1 MKVQIRLALVGVM
14 AAFTATTVLAQ
25 DSGADTYKAKCAM
38 CHAADGS
45 GSTPAGKSMKLYPS
59 TRLIL

>member
-1 MKVQIRLALVGVM
+1 MKIQIKLALVGM
-14 AAFTATTVLAQ
+14 MSAFTASTVLAQ

-45 GSTPAGKSMKLYPS
+45 EALQLESP
-59 TRLIL
+59 

>member
-1 MKVQIRLALVGVM
+1 MKIQIRLALIGIIVTSTV
-14 AAFTATTVLAQ
+14 TTVLAQ

-45 GSTPAGKSMKLYPS
+45 GSNFPLE
-59 TRLIL
+59 RL